1 MNGDD
6 DDRTL
11 MRPPAAEEDAP
22 PAEPRPLA
30 TGPREARLHETTVR
44 EYQPLAPAAREVPA
58 DPTAARGGDTAAREL
73 KPPGAPT
80 REVPAD
86 PTAAR
91 AAPEGTLRLTPE
103 AQSRA
108 LPTARFSE
116 GYRVRG
122 RYLLEKLI
130 GQGAMGQV
138 WQARDLLAEEA
149 RDRNPRVALKVLNAN
164 LEAHPDAFVAM
175 HREATRAQKLAHPNV
190 VTVYVFDRDDASG
203 RAFIAMELL
212 EGRPLDELIRTAG
225 PEGLNRERALP
236 IIRGVAEGLA
246 YAHRRGIVH
255 SDFKPANVFVTRDG
269 TPKILDFGIARAVQ
283 AAGTP
288 GGEEADDSGF
298 QGLTPAYAAPEAL
311 QGAAASTAEDVFS
324 LGVVATELV
333 TGRHPFNRRS
343 AVDARAA
350 HLERAPLR
358 GLTRREIRAI
368 DKALAFEKAERFADA
383 GAFLRA
389 LQGVPLIQKA
399 LAAAV
404 GVLLLAA
411 LGLWY
416 RSYLQSLPN
425 EPLERLPIAMQ
436 TEFRDKV
443 RQGAES
449 LAYLERTRD
458 ITASADAA
466 QYFADAYRLHPKDPQ
481 AVKGLER
488 AADYAI
494 AWYEKQPDRQ
504 EALSELERF
513 RARSDYYEQYR
524 PLQRAIRA
532 AGGK

>member
-1 MNGDD
+1 MNGDE

-11 MRPPAAEEDAP
+11 MRPPQADEDA
-22 PAEPRPLA
+22 ASEEAQPLPTA
-30 TGPREARLHETTVR
+30 PREARW
-44 EYQPLAPAAREVPA
+44 Q
-58 DPTAARGGDTAAREL
+58 DTAAREL
-73 KPPGAPT
+73 KPPSAPT

-108 LPTARFSE
+108 LPAMRFDE
-116 GYRVRG
+116 GYKVRS

-149 RDRNPRVALKVLNAN
+149 RERNPRVALKVLNAD
-164 LEAHPDAFVAM
+164 LEARPDAFVAM

-203 RAFIAMELL
+203 RAFIVMELL
-212 EGRPLDELIRTAG
+212 DGRPLDALIRSAG
-225 PEGLNRERALP
+225 PDGVSRDRALP
-236 IIRGVAEGLA
+236 IIRGMAEGLA

-255 SDFKPANVFVTRDG
+255 SDFKPANVFVIRDG

-283 AAGTP
+283 AAGAP
-288 GGEEADDSGF
+288 GGDETDDSGF

-311 QGAAASTAEDVFS
+311 EGAAASTAEDVFS
-324 LGVVATELV
+324 LGVVAVELV

-343 AVDARAA
+343 ALDARAA
-350 HLERAPLR
+350 HVERAPLR
-358 GLTRREIRAI
+358 GLTRRESRAI
-368 DKALAFEKAERFADA
+368 EKAIAFDKAERFADA
-383 GAFLRA
+383 GTFLRA

-399 LAAAV
+399 LLAAV
-404 GVLLLAA
+404 VVLLLAA
-411 LGLWY
+411 GGFWY

-425 EPLERLPIAMQ
+425 EPLEQLPVAVQ
-436 TEFRDKV
+436 REFLEKV

-449 LAYLERTRD
+449 LSYLERTHD

-466 QYFADAYRLHPKDPQ
+466 QYFADAYRLHPKDRQ
-481 AVKGLER
+481 AVKGLET

-494 AWYEKQPDRQ
+494 AWYQKRPDRQ